1 MIICASYDIK
11 ARFLETRDV
20 TMSSID
26 DIELP
31 KNYRPTLREVYM
43 CDKQLAY
50 FKAKLINWRGEL
62 MDESQET
69 LEHLRDVSN
78 QDVGD
83 EVDRASRESD
93 HTLELRTRDRYRK
106 LQKKID
112 QALQRIDDGSYG
124 YCDDTGEE
132 IGVKRLGVRPVA
144 TLTLEAQE
152 RRESKEMHTADDR

>member
-1 MIICASYDIK
+1 
-11 ARFLETRDV
+11 
-20 TMSSID
+20 MSSLD
-26 DIELP
+26 DVKLP
-31 KNYRPTLREVYM
+31 KNYKPTLKEEYM
-43 CDKQLAY
+43 SDKQLAY
-50 FKAKLINWRGEL
+50 FRKKLLDWRKEL
-62 MDESQET
+62 MVESQET

-78 QDVGD
+78 HDVGD

-112 QALQRIDDGSYG
+112 QALQRIEDGTYG
-124 YCDDTGEE
+124 YCEDTGEE
-132 IGVKRLGVRPVA
+132 IGIKRLEARPVA

>member
-1 MIICASYDIK
+1 MPSLD
-11 ARFLETRDV
+11 DV
-20 TMSSID
+20 K
-26 DIELP
+26 LP
-31 KNYRPTLREVYM
+31 KNYHPTLKEAYM
-43 CDKQLAY
+43 NDKQLAY
-50 FKAKLINWRGEL
+50 FKQKLLDWRTEL

-69 LEHLRDVSN
+69 LNHLRDVSN

-112 QALQRIDDGSYG
+112 QALNRIDDGSYG

-132 IGVKRLGVRPVA
+132 IGIKRLDVRPVA

-152 RRESKEMHTADDR
+152 RRESKEKHTADDR

>member
-1 MIICASYDIK
+1 
-11 ARFLETRDV
+11 
-20 TMSSID
+20 MSSID

-31 KNYRPTLREVYM
+31 EKYRPTKKEEYM
-43 CDKQLAY
+43 NDMQLAY
-50 FKAKLINWRGEL
+50 FKRKLLDWRAEL

-69 LEHLRDVSN
+69 IEHLRDVSN

-106 LQKKID
+106 LQSKID
-112 QALQRIDDGSYG
+112 QALKRIDDGSYG

-132 IGVKRLGVRPVA
+132 IGLKRLEARPVA

-152 RRESKEMHTADDR
+152 RRETKEKHTADDR

>member
-1 MIICASYDIK
+1 
-11 ARFLETRDV
+11 
-20 TMSSID
+20 MSSLD

-31 KNYRPTLREVYM
+31 KNYKPTLKEEYM
-43 CDKQLAY
+43 SERQLAY
-50 FKAKLINWRGEL
+50 FRRKLLDWRAEL
-62 MDESQET
+62 MEESQET
-69 LEHLRDVSN
+69 IEHLRDISN

-106 LQKKID
+106 LQAKID
-112 QALQRIDDGSYG
+112 SALKRIEDGTYG

-132 IGVKRLGVRPVA
+132 IGLKRLDARPVA

-152 RRESKEMHTADDR
+152 LRESKEKHTADYS

>member
-1 MIICASYDIK
+1 
-11 ARFLETRDV
+11 
-20 TMSSID
+20 MSSLD

-31 KNYRPTLREVYM
+31 EDYKPGEKEEYM
-43 CDKQLAY
+43 CDQHLAY
-50 FKAKLINWRGEL
+50 FKRKLIQWRKDLLE
-62 MDESQET
+62 ESQET
-69 LEHLRDVSN
+69 LEHLRDHSN

-106 LQKKID
+106 LQNKID
-112 QALQRIDDGSYG
+112 QALKRIEDGSYG

-132 IGVKRLGVRPVA
+132 IGLKRLEARPVA

-152 RRESKEMHTADDR
+152 RRETKEKHTADDR

>member
-1 MIICASYDIK
+1 
-11 ARFLETRDV
+11 
-20 TMSSID
+20 MSSLD

-31 KNYRPTLREVYM
+31 EKYRPIQKEEYM
-43 CDKQLAY
+43 CDKQLVY
-50 FKAKLINWRGEL
+50 FRRKLLDWRAEL
-62 MDESQET
+62 MEESQET
-69 LEHLRDVSN
+69 IDHLRDVSN

-106 LQKKID
+106 LQAKID
-112 QALQRIDDGSYG
+112 QALKRIEDGSYG

-132 IGVKRLGVRPVA
+132 IGLKRLDARPVA

-152 RRESKEMHTADDR
+152 RRESKEKHTADDR

>member
-1 MIICASYDIK
+1 
-11 ARFLETRDV
+11 
-20 TMSSID
+20 MSSLD

-31 KNYRPTLREVYM
+31 KNYKPTLKEKYM
-43 CDKQLAY
+43 NDRQLAY
-50 FKAKLINWRGEL
+50 FRRKLLDWRAEL
-62 MDESQET
+62 MVESQDT
-69 LEHLRDVSN
+69 IDHLRDLSN

-106 LQKKID
+106 LQAKID
-112 QALQRIDDGSYG
+112 AALKRIEEGTYG

-132 IGVKRLGVRPVA
+132 IGLKRLDARPVA

>member
-1 MIICASYDIK
+1 
-11 ARFLETRDV
+11 
-20 TMSSID
+20 MSSLD

-31 KNYRPTLREVYM
+31 KNYKPTLKEKYM
-43 CDKQLAY
+43 NDRQLAY
-50 FKAKLINWRGEL
+50 FRRKLLDWRAEL
-62 MDESQET
+62 MAESQDT
-69 LEHLRDVSN
+69 IDHLRDLSN

-106 LQKKID
+106 LQAKID
-112 QALQRIDDGSYG
+112 AALKRIEDGTYG

-132 IGVKRLGVRPVA
+132 IGLKRLDARPVA

-152 RRESKEMHTADDR
+152 RRESKEKHTADDR

>member
-1 MIICASYDIK
+1 
-11 ARFLETRDV
+11 
-20 TMSSID
+20 MSSID

-31 KNYRPTLREVYM
+31 AKYRPTQKEEYM

-50 FKAKLINWRGEL
+50 FKLKLMAWRAEL
-62 MDESQET
+62 MEESQET
-69 LEHLRDVSN
+69 IDHLRDVSN

-106 LQKKID
+106 LQSKIE
-112 QALQRIDDGSYG
+112 QALKRIENGEYG

-132 IGVKRLGVRPVA
+132 IGLKRLDARPVA

-152 RRESKEMHTADDR
+152 RRESKEKHTADDR

>member
-1 MIICASYDIK
+1 
-11 ARFLETRDV
+11 
-20 TMSSID
+20 MSSLD

-31 KNYRPTLREVYM
+31 AKYRPTQKEGYM

-50 FKAKLINWRGEL
+50 FKRKLLDWRSEL
-62 MDESQET
+62 MEESQET
-69 LEHLRDVSN
+69 IDHLRDISN

-106 LQKKID
+106 LQSKID
-112 QALQRIDDGSYG
+112 QALKRIEDGSYG

-132 IGVKRLGVRPVA
+132 IGLKRLEARPVA

-152 RRESKEMHTADDR
+152 RRESKEKHTADDR